1 MMQLLPIFLEILAP
15 VFIVVMI
22 GYFGGPRLGVDA
34 RSLSRIAYYILAP
47 AFVFDL
53 FSVADIRFMLALRM
67 ALFIVLVTT
76 GCVLVAI
83 VLARVMGHR
92 GAMVSAF
99 VLVTAFG
106 NVGNFGLPIIS
117 FRLGEEALVAAS
129 VYFLIMSPYGFLV
142 GVTAAA
148 WDRGG
153 AGSALF
159 SAVKTPAILAVIPAL
174 IVNWL
179 DVPIP
184 LTVGRPV
191 ALLGSA
197 MIPIMMLT
205 LGVQLGSMGRPRL
218 SLDVIAASSVRL
230 LVGPVL
236 AFSLAAL
243 LGLTGIPRGAG
254 ILQASMPS
262 AVFAVLI
269 AMEYDL
275 LPDFIT
281 TTVLFS
287 TLASALTLTAVLA
300 LV

>member
-1 MMQLLPIFLEILAP
+1 MQLLTIFINVLVP
-15 VFIVVMI
+15 VLTVALV
-22 GYFGGPRLGVDA
+22 GYIAGPRLGVTG
-34 RSLSRIAYYILAP
+34 RPLSRIAYYVLAP
-47 AFVFDL
+47 AFIFNL
-53 FSVADIRFMLALRM
+53 FSEADIELALALRM

-76 GCVLVAI
+76 GCVLVAL
-83 VLARVMGHR
+83 VVARLMGHR

-117 FRLGEEALVAAS
+117 FGLGEEALVHAS
-129 VYFLIMSPYGFLV
+129 VYFLILSPYGFLI

-148 WDRGG
+148 WGRGG
-153 AGSALF
+153 AGRAMLSAL
-159 SAVKTPAILAVIPAL
+159 KTPAILAAIPAV

-179 DVPIP
+179 GLSLPLVVQRPIS
-184 LTVGRPV
+184 
-191 ALLGSA
+191 LLASA
-197 MIPIMMLT
+197 MIPIMLLT
-205 LGVQLGSMGRPRL
+205 LGMQLGSMGRPRIG
-218 SLDVIAASSVRL
+218 LDVIAASSVRL

-236 AFSLAAL
+236 AFALAAL
-243 LGLTGIPRGAG
+243 LGMSGLARGAG

-275 LPDFIT
+275 LPDFVT

-287 TLASALTLTAVLA
+287 TLASAVTLTIVLA
-300 LV
+300 LL

>member
-1 MMQLLPIFLEILAP
+1 MIELLTIFLNVLVP
-15 VFIVVMI
+15 VFVVVLV
-22 GYFGGPRLGVDA
+22 GYISGPRLGVNG
-34 RSLSRIAYYILAP
+34 RHLSKVAYYILAP
-47 AFVFDL
+47 AFIFNL
-53 FSVADIRFMLALRM
+53 FSVADIALSVAAQM
-67 ALFIVLVTT
+67 ALFIILVAT

-83 VLARVMGHR
+83 VLARLMGHT

-117 FRLGEEALVAAS
+117 FRLGEEALVTAS
-129 VYFLIMSPYGFLV
+129 AYFLILNAFGFIT

-153 AGSALF
+153 LSV
-159 SAVKTPAILAVIPAL
+159 AVRSVIKTPAILAVIPAI

-179 DVPIP
+179 DLSVP
-184 LTVGRPV
+184 LFVERPIGIL
-191 ALLGSA
+191 AAA

-205 LGVQLGSMGRPRL
+205 LGMQLGSMGRPKL
-218 SLDVIAASSVRL
+218 SIDVIAASSVRL
-230 LVGPVL
+230 LVGPAL
-236 AFSLAAL
+236 AFALAAI
-243 LGLTGIPRGAG
+243 LGVSGVVRGAG
-254 ILQASMPS
+254 ILQAAMPS

-269 AMEYDL
+269 ALEYDL
-275 LPDFIT
+275 LPDFVT

-287 TLASALTLTAVLA
+287 TLASAATLTIVLA